1 MYDDAE
7 EIMDNQDVQFLNEI
21 QEDISDTIRN
31 FRNRS
36 KLEKSRLWKN
46 RPHKY
51 YEDKKNKKN
60 KKKKGGENHLKYQP
74 IKKKYSNTEKLL
86 KIFPTKRVSEL
97 KIILLV
103 IAILI
108 ILILGLLFFM
118 YLKHKKII

>member
-1 MYDDAE
+1 MNNDIE
-7 EIMDNQDVQFLNEI
+7 EIIDNQDVQFLKEI
-21 QEDISDTIRN
+21 EEDISDTIRN

-46 RPHKY
+46 RSHKY
-51 YEDKKNKKN
+51 YEDKKNKKR
-60 KKKKGGENHLKYQP
+60 KGKENHLKYQP